1 MLRVLRPA
9 LWPVGFFRGR
19 RVRGLQELNHA
30 DAVESHSAALISRD
44 FEFQLRLSLRR
55 GSLPDAFVPDAH
67 EAPDEGGLVC
77 WVDLYRPA
85 DVVCGWFSGAD
96 IHEACPLS
104 V

>member
-1 MLRVLRPA
+1 MRRVLRPT

-30 DAVESHSAALISRD
+30 DAVESRSDAVITRD

-55 GSLPDAFVPDAH
+55 GTLPDPFVPDAH
-67 EAPDEGGLVC
+67 EAPDEGGLVS

-85 DVVCGWFSGAD
+85 DVVCG
-96 IHEACPLS
+96 
-104 V
+104 